1 MKIDKRKNYYIVFD
15 TETTNGLDDPIVYD
29 LGFAVIDKKGNVYE
43 THSLI
48 IREVFYGMSGLM
60 NTAYYANK
68 LPNYHEEI
76 AKGERKVVSLF
87 EARKIFNEVAKKY
100 NVKACVA
107 HNARFDYR
115 STAKTQRYLT
125 KSKYRFFLPYGIEL
139 WDTMKMAND
148 TICKQVHY
156 KEWCY
161 LNGYL
166 TKNGRVRKTAEIL
179 YRYISGENNFK
190 ESHTGL
196 EDVMIEKEIFA
207 HCLRQHK
214 PMRKKCFKQGLTTNP
229 FSGRPNLVYNILL

>member
-1 MKIDKRKNYYIVFD
+1 MKIDRRKNYYIVFD

-29 LGFAVIDKKGNVYE
+29 LGFAVIDKKGHIYE
-43 THSLI
+43 SHSLV
-48 IREVFYGMSGLM
+48 IREVFYGMKDLM
-60 NTAYYANK
+60 QSAYYAKK
-68 LPNYHEEI
+68 LPQYHEQI
-76 AKGERKVVSLF
+76 KNGERKVVSMY
-87 EARKIFNEVAKKY
+87 EARKLFKEVCDKY
-100 NVKACVA
+100 NVKVAIA

-115 STAKTQRYLT
+115 STSKTQRYLT

-161 LNGYL
+161 ENEYL

-179 YRYISGENNFK
+179 YRYISGKEDFI

-196 EDVMIEKEIFA
+196 EDVLIEKEIFV
-207 HCLRQHK
+207 HCMRQHK
-214 PMRKKCFKQGLTTNP
+214 PMRKACFA
-229 FSGRPNLVYNILL
+229 